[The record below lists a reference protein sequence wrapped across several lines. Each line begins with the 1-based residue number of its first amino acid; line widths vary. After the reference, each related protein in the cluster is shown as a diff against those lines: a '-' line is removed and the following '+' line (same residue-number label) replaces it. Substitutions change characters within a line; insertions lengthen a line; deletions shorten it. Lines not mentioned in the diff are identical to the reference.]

1 MEQGGPA
8 RDVQGVRLRRLQGKN
23 GLNQLT
29 INKEEECL
37 DCKSG
42 CANKIVDCQLSIVN
56 YLVI

>member
-1 MEQGGPA
+1 
-8 RDVQGVRLRRLQGKN
+8 
-23 GLNQLT
+23 LT